1 MICENKAPETD
12 NAAEERNGQRPMMIQ
27 CTEKDREMLISCL
40 KEEAVYNTFLL
51 ADIEDFGF
59 EEEFQTVF
67 AEVENGECIGVYL
80 CYYRNLLIYC
90 RNNRVNV
97 DFLEQLFGMFLPDVI
112 MGRPESVRVAQWLL
126 SDYEMETR
134 GFYVLDGSAGL
145 EQIRE
150 YPERAGVE
158 DAQEIY
164 QFLRTIPELKDMYTS
179 EKMIAD
185 QIEKAGGT
193 HYVIRRDGRI
203 AAHGGIAGES
213 ADTVMIGGIATAP
226 EYRDQHLAGQIV
238 STLCREILERGKTPC
253 LFSLRGEADNLY
265 VTLGF
270 RRIGDWATLTSSGQ
284 DI

>member
-1 MICENKAPETD
+1 
-12 NAAEERNGQRPMMIQ
+12 
-27 CTEKDREMLISCL
+27 
-40 KEEAVYNTFLL
+40 
-51 ADIEDFGF
+51 
-59 EEEFQTVF
+59 
-67 AEVENGECIGVYL
+67 
-80 CYYRNLLIYC
+80 
-90 RNNRVNV
+90 
-97 DFLEQLFGMFLPDVI
+97 
-112 MGRPESVRVAQWLL
+112 
-126 SDYEMETR
+126 
-134 GFYVLDGSAGL
+134 
-145 EQIRE
+145 
-150 YPERAGVE
+150 
-158 DAQEIY
+158 
-164 QFLRTIPELKDMYTS
+164 MYTS

-185 QIEKAGGT
+185 QIEKADGT

-238 STLCREILERGKTPC
+238 STLCREILERGRKPC